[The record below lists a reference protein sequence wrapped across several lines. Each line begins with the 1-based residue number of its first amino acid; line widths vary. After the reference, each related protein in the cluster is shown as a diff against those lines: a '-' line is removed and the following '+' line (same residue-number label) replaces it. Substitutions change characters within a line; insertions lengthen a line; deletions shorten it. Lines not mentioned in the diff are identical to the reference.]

1 MPKVAKKVTKVTRK
15 STVVT
20 GVKSTKSESNQMLVS
35 ALVVVSAVIFGPAAW
50 YIFQSVVLL
59 FVIPAAAS
67 IMAALMFKQI
77 TGTVMTDEFRKET
90 TTVTAVFAVILAVL
104 SALNL
109 PQIGLDGKADTVLP
123 IFMIIYMSVWAIVGV
138 LVTVYLPLGL
148 TIPKKK

>member
-59 FVIPAAAS
+59 FAIPAAAS